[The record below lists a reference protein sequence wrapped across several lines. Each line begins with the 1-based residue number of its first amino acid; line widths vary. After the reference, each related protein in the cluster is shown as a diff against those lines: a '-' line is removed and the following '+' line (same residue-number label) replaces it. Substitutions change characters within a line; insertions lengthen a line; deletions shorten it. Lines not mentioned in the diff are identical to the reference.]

1 MRIAIIIMP
10 ITTYEIYWKWGIFM
24 EIISWIW
31 DNRDGIIASI
41 VAAIICWVIKKA
53 LEIIQIKKSIYSGNW
68 EQLIYD
74 NNDYTGEP
82 IKRDIYKLK
91 HKKLRYSGKMTVNI
105 VGTISRVS
113 PEEQKHRKWD
123 VIGYLEGNILTM
135 LYQAKEAQKSR
146 GCIYVKLYADFEFR
160 GYYLEEHSDGTIDKT
175 PLIIKKKGK

>member
-1 MRIAIIIMP
+1 MIMP
-10 ITTYEIYWKWGIFM
+10 VTTYEIYWKWGIFM

-113 PEEQKHRKWD
+113 PEKQKHRKWH

-135 LYQAKEAQKSR
+135 MYQAKEAQKSR
-146 GCIYVKLYADFEFR
+146 GCIYVKLFADFEFR

>member
-1 MRIAIIIMP
+1 MP

-53 LEIIQIKKSIYSGNW
+53 LEIIQIKQSIYSGNW